1 MAHSADM
8 KAHENTYDGFMRMM
22 KIGTVITVIL
32 AAIVIW
38 LIAS

>member
-8 KAHENTYDGFMRMM
+8 KVHENTYGGFMRMM
-22 KIGTVITVIL
+22 KVGTVITVIL